1 MVTSATPRGLADGRS
16 VKPHGRSEPSS
27 IPVSVLG
34 TVPSAVLPG
43 MRNLASLILAL
54 TLSALI
60 LVGAGLLPAAGAA
73 TSHKLKPGDLYV
85 SLGSSIASGYGI
97 SVQSTSCG
105 RSSRDYGQLVAK
117 HFRFH
122 LVDASCGAAV
132 IPNVLDTPQGSN
144 PPQLTFVTPAT
155 KLVTVAV
162 GGNDIVYNGTA
173 VECDNPSTCAAPA
186 NLSALV
192 ATMRTNLKV
201 MVGKIRA
208 AAPSATIVFVTYPR
222 EVPAGINCPALGF
235 TSSGAALVR
244 SMGQMLE
251 DAFVQVVKPLRGV
264 IFVDPYAV
272 KGDHTVCAPPSQQWT
287 QGAKYVFGVTGFAH
301 HPTALGHKVMA
312 QMIIKALGG
321 K

>member
-1 MVTSATPRGLADGRS
+1 
-16 VKPHGRSEPSS
+16 
-27 IPVSVLG
+27 
-34 TVPSAVLPG
+34 
-43 MRNLASLILAL
+43 MRNLASLIPAVV
-54 TLSALI
+54 LSAL
-60 LVGAGLLPAAGAA
+60 LLAEVGLQPAAA
-73 TSHKLKPGDLYV
+73 TTSQKPKPGALYV

-105 RSSRDYGQLVAK
+105 RSSRDYGQLVAQ
-117 HFRFH
+117 HFHLH

-132 IPNVLDTPQGSN
+132 IPNVVDTPQGTN

-162 GGNDIVYNGTA
+162 GGNDIDYNATA
-173 VECDNPSTCAAPA
+173 VECDNPATCTAPP
-186 NLSALV
+186 NLAALV
-192 ATMRTNLKV
+192 ANMRVSLKA
-201 MVGKIRA
+201 MIAKIQA

-235 TSSGAALVR
+235 TDSGAAIVR

-251 DAFVQVVKPLRGV
+251 NAFVQVVKPLKGV
-264 IFVDPYAV
+264 KFVDPYAV
-272 KGDHTVCAPPSQQWT
+272 PGDHTVCAPPSQEWT
-287 QGAKYVFGVTGFAH
+287 QGAKYVFGLTGFAH

-321 K
+321 

>member
-1 MVTSATPRGLADGRS
+1 
-16 VKPHGRSEPSS
+16 
-27 IPVSVLG
+27 
-34 TVPSAVLPG
+34 VLPG
-43 MRNLASLILAL
+43 IRNLASLTLAL

-60 LVGAGLLPAAGAA
+60 FVGPGLQPAGAA
-73 TSHKLKPGDLYV
+73 TASHKLNPGDLYV

-117 HFRFH
+117 HFQLR

-173 VECDNPSTCAAPA
+173 AECDDPTTCATPTNFAA
-186 NLSALV
+186 MV

-201 MVGKIRA
+201 MIEKIKA

-222 EVPAGINCPALGF
+222 EVPAGNCPALGF
-235 TSSGAALVR
+235 TNSGAAVVR
-244 SMGQMLE
+244 SMGQTLE
-251 DAFVQVVKPLRGV
+251 NAFVQVVKPLRGV
-264 IFVDPYAV
+264 IFVDPYSV
-272 KGDHTVCAPPSQQWT
+272 PGNHTVCAPTSQQWT
-287 QGAKYVFGVTGFAH
+287 QGSKYVFGVTGFAH

>member
-1 MVTSATPRGLADGRS
+1 VLLQARILAS
-16 VKPHGRSEPSS
+16 FVLSL
-27 IPVSVLG
+27 VLSVL
-34 TVPSAVLPG
+34 L
-43 MRNLASLILAL
+43 
-54 TLSALI
+54 
-60 LVGAGLLPAAGAA
+60 LVGAVPQPAAAKTA
-73 TSHKLKPGDLYV
+73 HKPKPGGLYV

-105 RSSRDYGQLVAK
+105 RSSRDYGQLVAQ
-117 HFRFH
+117 HFHLH

-132 IPNVLDTPQGSN
+132 ISNVVDMPQGSN

-162 GGNDIVYNGTA
+162 GGNDIEYNATA
-173 VECDNPSTCAAPA
+173 VEGDNPATCSAPP
-186 NLSALV
+186 NLAALV
-192 ATMRTNLKV
+192 ANMRIAIKA
-201 MVGKIRA
+201 MIEKIKA

-235 TSSGAALVR
+235 TNSGAAVVR

-251 DAFVQVVKPLRGV
+251 NAFVQVVKPLRDV

-272 KGDHTVCAPPSQQWT
+272 KGDHTVCAPPSQRWT

-312 QMIIKALGG
+312 RMIIKALDG
-321 K
+321 

>member
-1 MVTSATPRGLADGRS
+1 MMVASATPRELADARS
-16 VKPHGRSEPSS
+16 VEPLGRSEPSW
-27 IPVSVLG
+27 IPVGALDA
-34 TVPSAVLPG
+34 VPSALLPRT
-43 MRNLASLILAL
+43 RNLASLILAL

-60 LVGAGLLPAAGAA
+60 FAGAGVQPASAA
-73 TSHKLKPGDLYV
+73 TAWHKLKAGDLYV

-117 HFRFH
+117 HFRLH

-173 VECDNPSTCAAPA
+173 AECDNPTTCAIPTNFAA
-186 NLSALV
+186 MV

-201 MVGKIRA
+201 MIDKIKA

-222 EVPAGINCPALGF
+222 EVPAGQLPCTRLHQFGGSGGAFHGPDARKCLRSGRQAL
-235 TSSGAALVR
+235 ARRHLR
-244 SMGQMLE
+244 R
-251 DAFVQVVKPLRGV
+251 PLRRSREPHCLRTA
-264 IFVDPYAV
+264 ITAVDAGLQVRVRRHRLRPPPNGSRAQ
-272 KGDHTVCAPPSQQWT
+272 GDGPNDH
-287 QGAKYVFGVTGFAH
+287 QG
-301 HPTALGHKVMA
+301 P
-312 QMIIKALGG
+312 Q
-321 K
+321 

>member
-1 MVTSATPRGLADGRS
+1 
-16 VKPHGRSEPSS
+16 
-27 IPVSVLG
+27 
-34 TVPSAVLPG
+34 
-43 MRNLASLILAL
+43 MRNLASLMLAVVLLAL
-54 TLSALI
+54 LLAE
-60 LVGAGLLPAAGAA
+60 VGLRPAAA
-73 TSHKLKPGDLYV
+73 TPSQKPKPGALYV

-97 SVQSTSCG
+97 SVQSTTCG
-105 RSSRDYGQLVAK
+105 RSSRDYGQLVAQ
-117 HFRFH
+117 HFHLH

-132 IPNVLDTPQGSN
+132 IPNVVDTPQGTN

-162 GGNDIVYNGTA
+162 GGNDIDYNATA
-173 VECDNPSTCAAPA
+173 VECDNPATCTAPP
-186 NLSALV
+186 NLAALV
-192 ATMRTNLKV
+192 ANMRVSLKA
-201 MVGKIRA
+201 MIAKIKS

-235 TSSGAALVR
+235 TDSGAAIVR

-251 DAFVQVVKPLRGV
+251 NAFVQVVKPLKGV
-264 IFVDPYAV
+264 KFVDPYAV
-272 KGDHTVCAPPSQQWT
+272 PGDHTVCAKPSQEWT

-321 K
+321 